1 MTTVLC
7 TLNDASLPISQLSSV
22 ERLSASDL
30 FIVERMTQT
39 SRGQFQ
45 AHEDGHSQNTEEEEI
60 AGDIVDSILLE
71 LGTAP
76 SKGALYNSLL
86 GEVLGYIHG
95 NGKIRYD

>member
-45 AHEDGHSQNTEEEEI
+45 AHEDGHSRNTEEEEI
-60 AGDIVDSILLE
+60 AGDIVDSILIELE
-71 LGTAP
+71 EL
-76 SKGALYNSLL
+76 
-86 GEVLGYIHG
+86 
-95 NGKIRYD
+95 